1 MKITKPGVMIVLL
14 CTILFTGCFVSKQK
28 QDKICTTFAKKN
40 AVMIKEMAEYAVL
53 FCRENK
59 VKSFSSEQIADRKT
73 RRKMGS
79 LGSEVTVFYCCTGDM
94 IDSTVTFKSIT
105 ILHGVLEYVYDFAT
119 QPRNEPNE
127 TGDINNVRIQVDTRI
142 YYNRRPFPWM

>member
-1 MKITKPGVMIVLL
+1 MILL
-14 CTILFTGCFVSKQK
+14 LGAILFPGCFVSKSKTDNQYAA
-28 QDKICTTFAKKN
+28 FAKKN
-40 AVMIKEMAEYAVL
+40 TVMIKEMAEYAVL

-59 VKSFSSEQIADRKT
+59 INSFSPGQIADRKV

-94 IDSTVTFKSIT
+94 YDSTVSFKSIT

-119 QPRNEPNE
+119 KPRNAQNA